1 MNSIRTFVA
10 ALLVLASLSVSA
22 QNFPSK
28 PIRIIVPF
36 GAGAMVDAIPRDI
49 ASELSKKLGQP
60 VIVENKPGA
69 ASMVGAEYVAKSPAD
84 GHTLLMATSSTLSVA
99 PYLYRNLPFDP
110 LHDLAPLTLVGTAP
124 NVLMVSSQ
132 LPVKS
137 VGELVAMAKAKPGE
151 LSFASAGVGGIL
163 HLQAENFL
171 AHTKTQ
177 MIHAP
182 YTGSQQAIADLATN
196 RVQLMIDI
204 LASNYGN
211 LQGGKL
217 KPLAVMTSERIP
229 QLPGIPTIAEA
240 GYPALA
246 ADMWFGLA
254 LPAKTPPAVVAL
266 LNKEITAII
275 DSPAM
280 RSKYGALGMNMRGS
294 TPTEMGELVKR
305 DGERWSG
312 VIRSANVKV
321 E

>member
-1 MNSIRTFVA
+1 MISLRILA
-10 ALLVLASLSVSA
+10 AATLSLASLCNFA
-22 QNFPSK
+22 QSFPTK

-69 ASMVGAEYVAKSPAD
+69 ASMIGAEYVAKSPAD
-84 GHTLLMATSSTLSVA
+84 GYTLLMATSSTLSVA
-99 PYLYRNLPFDP
+99 PFLYRNLSFDP
-110 LHDLAPLTLVGTAP
+110 LRDLTPLTLVGTAP

-132 LPVKS
+132 LPVKT
-137 VGELVAMAKAKPGE
+137 VGELVTLAKTKPGE

-171 AHTKTQ
+171 ATTKTE

-211 LQGGKL
+211 LQSGKL
-217 KPLAVMTSERIP
+217 KPLAVMSAERVA
-229 QLPGIPTIAEA
+229 QLPGVPTIGEV
-240 GYPALA
+240 GYPSLA

-254 LPAKTPPAVVAL
+254 LPTKTPPAVVAL
-266 LNKEITAII
+266 LNKEITAIL
-275 DSPAM
+275 DTPAM
-280 RSKYGALGMNMRGS
+280 RTKYGALGMNLKGS
-294 TPTEMGELVKR
+294 TSDEMGELVKR
-305 DGERWSG
+305 DGERWSR
-312 VIRSANVKV
+312 VIRQANIKLD
-321 E
+321 